1 LNQGEFIINPIK
13 TTTNKKPDKDEI
25 IVSLSENQQY
35 LKLTF
40 RYKKETVDT
49 VKLIPGR
56 RYIPTTKV
64 WLIPVTKETI
74 ETVLRLPG
82 SHVLA
87 SSLEAIT
94 GLLETDSQR
103 AYINPQGAFKP
114 GSQPIIKPIEINLPE
129 GLELLPFQK
138 EGIEFIE
145 SRNGRALIGDEMGI
159 GKTIQALG
167 WLRIHPEFRPVVI
180 VVPSSIKINWEKEA
194 TKWLEEKDNIEII
207 SGRPSE
213 SNMVLKNTT
222 IIIINYD
229 ILFDT
234 IDKETKKVIQPGWWS
249 VLKAMNPS
257 VLVLDESTFIKSSVA
272 RRTKA
277 VQALAD
283 SNNLESAIPH
293 IIALSGTPILNR
305 PIEFYNIINL
315 IDPKLFPNWWK
326 FTTRYCGRFQKDIYV
341 KGGKKRR
348 VSDFTGATNVD
359 ELNAIL
365 SNSLMI
371 RRLKKDVLQ
380 DLPDKIRSVVPLEID
395 NRKEYEEAETDFI
408 SWLTKKEGVTVAN
421 KAEKA
426 QTLVKLGKL
435 QQLSMRGKLK
445 PAINWIHGVID
456 NEEKLVVFVT
466 RHETADTL
474 MSEFGDLAVRFTG
487 KETLEERQEAVDRFQ
502 NDKSVLLFVGMI
514 DNQGQPAGVGITL
527 VASSYVAFI
536 GFPWSP
542 AILCQGEDRC
552 HRIGT
557 KNAVNIYYLIAE
569 KTIEEDHIEL
579 LMNKEKVLNAILDG
593 VSLEETSI
601 IEDLLNKYQNKEI

>member
-1 LNQGEFIINPIK
+1 
-13 TTTNKKPDKDEI
+13 
-25 IVSLSENQQY
+25 VSVTKNGQF
-35 LKLTF
+35 LKLNF
-40 RYKKETVDT
+40 RYKREAVELIKT
-49 VKLIPGR
+49 IPGR
-56 RYIPTTKV
+56 KYIPTTKTWIV
-64 WLIPVTKETI
+64 PATNEGI
-74 ETVLRLPG
+74 ENVLKLPG
-82 SHVLA
+82 VRILA
-87 SSLEAIT
+87 SSLSYIQ
-94 GLLETDSQR
+94 GLLETPLKR
-103 AYINPQGAFKP
+103 AYTSPQGCFKP

-145 SRNGRALIGDEMGI
+145 SRNGRALIGDEMGL

-167 WLRIHPEFRPVVI
+167 WLRIHPEFRPAVLI
-180 VVPSSIKINWEKEA
+180 VPSSLKINWGKEA
-194 TKWLEEKDNIEII
+194 TKWLDKNDNIEIL

-213 SNMVLKNTT
+213 SNQILNITT
-222 IIIINYD
+222 IIIVNYD
-229 ILFDT
+229 ILFDN
-234 IDKETKKVIQPGWWS
+234 IEKETKKLIQPGWWS
-249 VLKAMNPS
+249 VLKSLNPS
-257 VLVLDESTFIKSSVA
+257 VLILDESTFIKSNIA

-293 IIALSGTPILNR
+293 VIALSGTPILNR
-305 PIEFYNIINL
+305 PIEFYNIISL

-359 ELNAIL
+359 ELNSIL
-365 SNSLMI
+365 ISSIMI
-371 RRLKKDVLQ
+371 RRLKRDVLQ
-380 DLPDKIRSVVPLEID
+380 DLPDKIRSVVPLEIN

-408 SWLTKKEGVTVAN
+408 SWLTKKEGVAVAN

-466 RHETADTL
+466 RHETADEL
-474 MSEFGDLAVRFTG
+474 MTEFGELAVRFTG
-487 KETLEERQEAVDRFQ
+487 KETLEERQEAVDKFQ
-502 NDKSVLLFVGMI
+502 NDENILLFVGMI

-593 VSLEETSI
+593 VPLEETSI
-601 IEDLLNKYQNKEI
+601 IEDLLNKYRNREV